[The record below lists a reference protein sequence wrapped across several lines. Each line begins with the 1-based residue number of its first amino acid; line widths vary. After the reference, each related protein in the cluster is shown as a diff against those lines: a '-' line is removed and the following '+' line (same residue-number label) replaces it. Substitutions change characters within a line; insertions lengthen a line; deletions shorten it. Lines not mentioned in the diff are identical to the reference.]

1 MKKYA
6 GLSIALLCF
15 SLVAVGGSQTV
26 KKSPAVI
33 NLSGAVTGS
42 SQCDGV
48 DGNLVANC
56 GFETGD
62 FTAWTQSG
70 DLGFTFVDNPSAHSG
85 TFGAAMGPVGDQG
98 MLTQTLQTTAGG
110 TYTLTFWLRN
120 DGGTPNN
127 FYIIWDGT
135 VIDGVVDAGFFSY
148 MQLTYDG
155 LVASAD
161 GTDLT
166 FSFLQVPAWWHLDD
180 VTVTPSP

>member
-1 MKKYA
+1 MKKYV
-6 GLSIALLCF
+6 GLSTALLCF

-26 KKSPAVI
+26 KKSPGVV
-33 NLSGAVTGS
+33 NLSGVVTGA

-70 DLGFTFVDNPSAHSG
+70 DLSFTGVAPGVGHSG
-85 TFGAAMGPVGDQG
+85 TFGAFLGPVGDQG
-98 MLTQTLQTTAGG
+98 MLTQTLPTTAGG
-110 TYTLTFWLRN
+110 TYTLTLWLRN
-120 DGGTPNN
+120 GGGTPNN
-127 FYIIWDGT
+127 FYIVWDGT
-135 VIDGVVDAGFFSY
+135 VIDGFVDAGVFDY
-148 MQLTYDG
+148 VQLEYDG

-166 FSFLQVPAWWHLDD
+166 FSFLQVPNYYYLDD
-180 VTVTPSP
+180 IVVVPSS